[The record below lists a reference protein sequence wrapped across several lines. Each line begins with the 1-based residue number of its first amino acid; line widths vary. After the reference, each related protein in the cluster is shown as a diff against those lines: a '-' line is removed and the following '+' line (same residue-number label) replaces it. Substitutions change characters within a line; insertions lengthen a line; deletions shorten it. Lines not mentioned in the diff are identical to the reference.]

1 MSLQIDKK
9 KKIDHFVQND
19 QLARLL
25 KEQPLPTK
33 NDRKNWTALI
43 SVEGIGPQTFYL
55 IVNYLNKS
63 RISWADFWAG
73 KQGIWI
79 QLALSKNI
87 VESIKKFIKEHTIDA
102 YWNSIVERKISIIF
116 ITDQNY
122 PYLLKQI
129 DDPPPLFFLKGKMIG
144 DEKLPIAVIGSRKMT
159 GYGCM
164 VTEKIVNELVV
175 NDVTIVS
182 GFMYGVDVKA
192 QKTAIEKGGN
202 TIGVL
207 GYGFDHVFPRFQ
219 TQLMETMLESG
230 NVTFISEYAPSVC
243 PTKGTFPR
251 RNRIIAGLCL
261 GVVVTEA
268 GLRSGTQITVS
279 YALNYGRDVFAVSG
293 PVTSIYHE
301 GVKSMLNQ
309 GAMLVGSGIEILN
322 NLSIKQWKEVT
333 QYKKSESELNSQLVE
348 TNKLNRAILSALDI
362 MPLTTSELSKQIE
375 IKIGEINKALASLE
389 INGAIFYKEGCWWSV
404 KNNF

>member
-25 KEQPLPTK
+25 KEHSQLTK
-33 NDRKNWTALI
+33 DDRRNWTVLF

-55 IVNYLNKS
+55 IVNYLNKYQ
-63 RISWADFWAG
+63 ISWEDFWVG
-73 KQGIWI
+73 KQGIWTK
-79 QLALSKNI
+79 LSLNKNI
-87 VESIKKFIKEHTIDA
+87 IESIKKFIKEHTINS
-102 YWNSIVERKISIIF
+102 YWNSIIERKISVIF

-122 PYLLKQI
+122 PFLLKQI
-129 DDPPPLFFLKGKMIG
+129 DDPPPLFFLKGKMIE

-164 VTEKIVNELVV
+164 VTEKIVNELVI
-175 NDVTIVS
+175 NDVVIVS

-192 QKTAIEKGGN
+192 QKTAIKQGGY

-207 GYGFDHVFPRFQ
+207 GYGFDHVFPKSQ

-230 NVTFISEYAPSVC
+230 NITFISEYAPSVC
-243 PTKGTFPR
+243 PSKGTFPR
-251 RNRIIAGLCL
+251 RNRIIAGLSF

-309 GAMLVGSGIEILN
+309 GATLVGSGVEILN
-322 NLSIKQWKEVT
+322 NLSIKQWIDIK
-333 QYKKSESELNSQLVE
+333 QYKTVESKPHPQ
-348 TNKLNRAILSALDI
+348 TTKANKLNQDILDALSI

-375 IKIGEINKALASLE
+375 AKTSKINKALALLE
-389 INGAIFYKEGCWWSV
+389 IDGAIVYKEGCWWRI